1 MCCDVVPDD
10 TCDNCIDVGA
20 AMESTAHSI
29 HCSDDT
35 SDSHELPPLAAVA
48 EGEHCILV
56 WLGQPQLV
64 LCGIMI
70 IQRVCDHDQLVM
82 MDSD

>member
-1 MCCDVVPDD
+1 MCCDVVSDD
-10 TCDNCIDVGA
+10 TCDNCIDVGS

-35 SDSHELPPLAAVA
+35 SDICSHELPPLAAA

-56 WLGQPQLV
+56 WLCQPQLV
-64 LCGIMI
+64 LCGTCIRLFTFI
-70 IQRVCDHDQLVM
+70 PF
-82 MDSD
+82 

>member
-1 MCCDVVPDD
+1 
-10 TCDNCIDVGA
+10 
-20 AMESTAHSI
+20 MESTAHSI

>member
-1 MCCDVVPDD
+1 MCCDVVSDD

-56 WLGQPQLV
+56 WLYRSTSAS
-64 LCGIMI
+64 IMWY
-70 IQRVCDHDQLVM
+70 HDNTESV
-82 MDSD
+82 

>member
-1 MCCDVVPDD
+1 MCCDVVSDD

-35 SDSHELPPLAAVA
+35 SDSHELPPLAAAAA

-56 WLGQPQLV
+56 WLGA
-64 LCGIMI
+64 GIMWYI
-70 IQRVCDHDQLVM
+70 L
-82 MDSD
+82 

>member
-1 MCCDVVPDD
+1 MCCDVVSDD

-35 SDSHELPPLAAVA
+35 SDSHELAAA
-48 EGEHCILV
+48 EGEHCIY
-56 WLGQPQLV
+56 WCGYRSTSA
-64 LCGIMI
+64 GIMWY
-70 IQRVCDHDQLVM
+70 HDNTESV
-82 MDSD
+82 

>member
-1 MCCDVVPDD
+1 MCCDVFSDD

-20 AMESTAHSI
+20 AMESTANCI
-29 HCSDDT
+29 HCSDNT
-35 SDSHELPPLAAVA
+35 RDSHELSPLAAG

-82 MDSD
+82 LGSD

>member
-1 MCCDVVPDD
+1 
-10 TCDNCIDVGA
+10 
-20 AMESTAHSI
+20 MESTAHSI

-35 SDSHELPPLAAVA
+35 SECHELPPLAAAA

>member
-1 MCCDVVPDD
+1 
-10 TCDNCIDVGA
+10 
-20 AMESTAHSI
+20 MESTAHSI

-35 SDSHELPPLAAVA
+35 SDSHELPPLAAA

-56 WLGQPQLV
+56 RLGQPQLV

-70 IQRVCDHDQLVM
+70 IQRVCDHDHQLVM
-82 MDSD
+82 MDDGSACETVFTL